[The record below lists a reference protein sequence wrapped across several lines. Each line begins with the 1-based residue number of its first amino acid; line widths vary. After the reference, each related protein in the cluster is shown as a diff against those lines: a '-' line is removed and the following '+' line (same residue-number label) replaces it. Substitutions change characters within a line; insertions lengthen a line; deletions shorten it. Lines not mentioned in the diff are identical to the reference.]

1 MNNIKISVII
11 PVYNVENYLR
21 QCLDSIIN
29 QTLKEIEI
37 ICINDGST
45 DSSKQILEEYAL
57 KDERIKIIN
66 QKNKG
71 VSAARNTGID
81 AATGEYIGFVDS
93 DDWVKLDAYEKLYNK
108 ITREDVDIVFS
119 RYNYVFEDGRIE
131 HNPNYFKELDEIKIN
146 SIDENLELLKIS
158 PSIWTKIFKKSFILD
173 NKIRFPEGVLAED
186 LFFIVQYLLKANGI
200 VYLNN
205 YFSYNYRI
213 RDSGE
218 EKSTIHIRNKK
229 SLMAMIDG
237 YLKTYNILKDQKQE
251 KYFSVFFKEHFQYWM
266 NSFILS
272 NTSSSEKKE
281 LLEKVSF
288 LFEKVQEHK
297 LELDMNYL
305 PLFNDI
311 VDKKFDQAIL
321 FSDIIADFKKRET
334 RSHDRYLKLQKN
346 YLKLQKNY
354 YKNNQRLEKLL
365 DNRKKQ
371 VAELQT
377 VSGWLNYKFKNIFN
391 RLKQRVKS

>member
-1 MNNIKISVII
+1 
-11 PVYNVENYLR
+11 
-21 QCLDSIIN
+21 
-29 QTLKEIEI
+29 
-37 ICINDGST
+37 
-45 DSSKQILEEYAL
+45 
-57 KDERIKIIN
+57 
-66 QKNKG
+66 
-71 VSAARNTGID
+71 
-81 AATGEYIGFVDS
+81 
-93 DDWVKLDAYEKLYNK
+93 
-108 ITREDVDIVFS
+108 
-119 RYNYVFEDGRIE
+119 
-131 HNPNYFKELDEIKIN
+131 
-146 SIDENLELLKIS
+146 
-158 PSIWTKIFKKSFILD
+158 
-173 NKIRFPEGVLAED
+173 
-186 LFFIVQYLLKANGI
+186 
-200 VYLNN
+200 
-205 YFSYNYRI
+205 
-213 RDSGE
+213 
-218 EKSTIHIRNKK
+218 
-229 SLMAMIDG
+229 MAMIDG

-354 YKNNQRLEKLL
+354 YKNNQKLEKLL